1 MTPMVPTDPA
11 ARDFAI
17 DCFMED
23 WASGRAEPQDG
34 DRLKSQLRAIGDVAR
49 LERVARYIGARA

>member
-23 WASGRAEPQDG
+23 WAAGRAAPQDG
-34 DRLKSQLRAIGDVAR
+34 DRLKSQLRAVGDVAR
-49 LERVARYIGARA
+49 LERVARHIENRA